1 MEFPLRQLA
10 VAGIPCAA
18 AFAPQF
24 CVARASLNHTHCQSL
39 ARLPACAAFGF
50 TDAADAATV
59 VFNLDRTSGTMTG
72 KCGALKFIFNP
83 HSFSMEPYVR
93 LKLC

>member
-24 CVARASLNHTHCQSL
+24 RVARASLNHTHCQSL

-50 TDAADAATV
+50 TDAATV
-59 VFNLDRTSGTMTG
+59 VFNLDRTSGTLTR
-72 KCGALKFIFNP
+72 KCGASNFIFNP
-83 HSFSMEPYVR
+83 HSFSV
-93 LKLC
+93 